1 MYRKAGNFPWVLIF
15 AISQTVYGVTKIKTA
30 IVYSNKNSKVGSF
43 EIAKIKITKI
53 ISHNF
58 TLKPQKISSAK
69 ISCYTVLDFSIL
81 HFLCSLH
88 FWCVTFM
95 FQDNHARNI
104 IYYLLFELNRFIS
117 HVVAMISQSQL
128 TPCAF
133 LSGTPEQS
141 QSCAHSDLSHPSL
154 TRVPDKRREFR
165 SEFDSTGLEFE
176 SRQGQG

>member
-1 MYRKAGNFPWVLIF
+1 MYRKAGNFRWVLIF
-15 AISQTVYGVTKIKTA
+15 AISQTVYGVTKIKTT

-43 EIAKIKITKI
+43 EIVKIKITKI

-58 TLKPQKISSAK
+58 TLKSWKFSSAN
-69 ISCYTVLDFSIL
+69 ISRFTVLDFSIL
-81 HFLCSLH
+81 LFLYSLH
-88 FWCVTFM
+88 FWCDTFM

-104 IYYLLFELNRFIS
+104 IYYLLFDPNRFIS

-141 QSCAHSDLSHPSL
+141 QSRTHSDSSHPSL

-165 SEFDSTGLEFE
+165 PEFDSTGLEFE
-176 SRQGQG
+176 SRQGEG